1 MQVYT
6 AESGN
11 AGYPP
16 RRAAGM
22 AAPFARAQPGLA
34 PGQATV
40 RTYRHGAGD
49 SHLVTLLGEGGRTC
63 RILIE
68 SAGAAPAD
76 GAAAEEA
83 IVDDIVGETGGHLD
97 LLVDLAGS
105 PHSAGA
111 LARLDVGEVWLA
123 WIEDPDDPQA
133 RALHAQRAQA
143 LDKLRLAAAEVQ
155 LRGSA
160 AEARAI
166 AALLAYHGVPRRA
179 SSGDRLATLRAGPA
193 APVYC
198 RPGDARD
205 LPGVG
210 ARIYVFGPDSRPARR
225 RRHAASGATLAL
237 DEFVHN
243 VMPNLEGTAVDNPFS
258 TLYAIPEPVARAQ
271 PFFQAHYWDDAPW
284 RRIDTAWITDA
295 TQFGLVL
302 DSLTHSGSLGLAI
315 ERDDGAVLLFA
326 PEGQAG
332 AGPLPPEAAWSPDG
346 QRVEGRDLL
355 ARTVFYKVGHH
366 GGFDAGAAQDG
377 LALMPN
383 LRVAVIPVERALQ
396 EGGGQGAVD
405 ALQQALAE
413 VTRDRGYVLR
423 TDQEAPDAALDQG
436 VRATPGYFDV
446 AL

>member
-6 AESGN
+6 AEYGG
-11 AGYPP
+11 AGHPP
-16 RRAAGM
+16 GRVAGA
-22 AAPFARAQPGLA
+22 AAPLARAQPRFARGH
-34 PGQATV
+34 ATV
-40 RTYRHGAGD
+40 RTYRHGRGD
-49 SHLVTLLGEGGRTC
+49 SHLVTLRGEDGRAC

-68 SAGAAPAD
+68 SAAAAPAD
-76 GAAAEEA
+76 GAATEEA
-83 IVDDIVGETGGHLD
+83 MVDDIVRETGGHLD

-105 PHSAGA
+105 PHSAEA
-111 LARLDVGEVWLA
+111 MARLNVGEVWLA
-123 WIEDPDDPQA
+123 WIEDPADPQA
-133 RALHAQRAQA
+133 RTLHAQRAQA

-166 AALLAYHGVPRRA
+166 ASLLAYYGVAGRA
-179 SSGDRLATLRAGPA
+179 SSGDRLAALRAGP
-193 APVYC
+193 PVTVYC

-205 LPGVG
+205 LPGVRT
-210 ARIYVFGPDSRPARR
+210 RIYVFGPDPVPARLS
-225 RRHAASGATLAL
+225 HDDGSDATLAL

-243 VMPNLEGTAVDNPFS
+243 VVPNLDGTALDNPFS

-271 PFFQAHYWDDAPW
+271 PFFQAHYWEDAPW

-302 DSLTHSGSLGLAI
+302 DSLTNSSSLGLAI
-315 ERDDGAVLLFA
+315 ELEDGAVLLFA
-326 PEGQAG
+326 PEGQPG
-332 AGPLPPEAAWSPDG
+332 AGPMPPEAVWSPDG

-366 GGFDAGAAQDG
+366 GGWGGDAAQDG

-383 LRVAVIPVERALQ
+383 LRVAVMPVE
-396 EGGGQGAVD
+396 GGAQAVSSQRSVD

-413 VTRDRGYVLR
+413 TTRDRGYVLR
-423 TDQEAPDAALDQG
+423 TDQDAPDAALEQG
-436 VRATPGYFDV
+436 ARATAGYFDV